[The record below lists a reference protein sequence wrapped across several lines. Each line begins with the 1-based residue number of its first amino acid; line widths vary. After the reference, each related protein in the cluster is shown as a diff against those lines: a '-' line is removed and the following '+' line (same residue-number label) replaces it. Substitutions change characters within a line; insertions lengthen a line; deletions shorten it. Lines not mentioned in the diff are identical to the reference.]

1 MNMQNLPLM
10 GKCRFEFY
18 FLLLKKY
25 STSLTTNVC
34 TLIIKVS
41 YYVLCI
47 TTVHKCTSQ
56 VVPVIKKPPTNVRD
70 SGSIPGSGRSPG
82 GGHGDPLQYSCL
94 ENPLDRGA
102 WRATVHRVTQSWT
115 RLKRLSTHAQ
125 FMNSFRLC
133 FPFSS
138 NHRCLPTSADS
149 PLCQVPHQS

>member
-1 MNMQNLPLM
+1 MRSKEEQKAKHLGDHSNDMNMQNLPLM

-18 FLLLKKY
+18 FLLLKEY

-41 YYVLCI
+41 YDVLCI
-47 TTVHKCTSQ
+47 TTVHECTSQ
-56 VVPVIKKPPTNVRD
+56 VAPVVKNPPTNVGD

-82 GGHGDPLQYSCL
+82 GGQGNPLQYSCL

-115 RLKRLSTHAQ
+115 RSDLAHTH
-125 FMNSFRLC
+125 
-133 FPFSS
+133 SS
-138 NHRCLPTSADS
+138 
-149 PLCQVPHQS
+149 